1 MKFTNNNQIFM
12 SVFLTLYAL
21 LVFLG
26 ACHVRECI
34 GDYFMKVIAHLYI
47 LKRIFLSKKDKQ
59 WNK

>member
-21 LVFLG
+21 LVFRSLS
-26 ACHVRECI
+26 C
-34 GDYFMKVIAHLYI
+34 
-47 LKRIFLSKKDKQ
+47 KRMYRGLFYESNCTPLHSQEDFSIKKDKQ

>member
-1 MKFTNNNQIFM
+1 M
-12 SVFLTLYAL
+12 LYF
-21 LVFLG
+21 FLG

-47 LKRIFLSKKDKQ
+47 LRRIFLTKKDKQ